1 MKVFNEGFYMK
12 RLSALA
18 VFVLFFSFFLVP
30 FCAAQTQTGNASY
43 NASKTGMHISHPSL
57 SFNTRVR
64 VTNLRNNRSV
74 EAIVNGRIPIS
85 PDRIADI
92 SGEAGDALGMAQSGM
107 TQVEIEVIPFIQ
119 GVAAAPAPAA
129 GAVQAPPPAAPAPTA
144 AVPPPPAASPVP
156 APVPAQAPVPPAQ
169 AVTTLTEVQ
178 YVPVPQAY
186 PAQAGCGTSPLIV
199 ILLILILLTLL
210 IFILLLILFWRR
222 FPFWPWRYP
231 LWIRRHVFFARK
243 RRR

>member
-1 MKVFNEGFYMK
+1 MK

-18 VFVLFFSFFLVP
+18 VFVLFFLFFRGP

-43 NASKTGMHISHPSL
+43 NPSKTGLHISHPSL

-107 TQVEIEVIPFIQ
+107 TQVEIEVVPFTQ
-119 GVAAAPAPAA
+119 GVSAPAASAAPSVAAAET
-129 GAVQAPPPAAPAPTA
+129 QAPSPAAPAPVP
-144 AVPPPPAASPVP
+144 VPPSAASPVPVP
-156 APVPAQAPVPPAQ
+156 APVPAQG
-169 AVTTLTEVQ
+169 VTTLTEVQ

-186 PAQAGCGTSPLIV
+186 PAQISCGTSPLIV
-199 ILLILILLTLL
+199 VLLALILLTLL
-210 IFILLLILFWRR
+210 IFILLLVLFWRR

-231 LWIRRHVFFARK
+231 LWIRRHVFFSK
-243 RRR
+243 NRRR